1 MLSKVGGGEGCRSK
15 QCGLLRTDVCA
26 CTLSASVSLLY
37 RAFHS
42 VSLACL
48 MLSMASW
55 VEACSS
61 RWELT
66 CSSFF

>member
-1 MLSKVGGGEGCRSK
+1 M
-15 QCGLLRTDVCA
+15 QFGLLRDSCVCV
-26 CTLSASVSLLY
+26 CVCVCVLTLSASVSLAY

-42 VSLACL
+42 VSLACR

-55 VEACSS
+55 VEAWSS